1 MTREEQL
8 KILKIHLKRITK
20 EFCEIWG
27 TCHLELAEE
36 IDQVMTEIREV
47 EKSIQLEKEIIDD
60 IKQINNNKKQG
71 E

>member
-27 TCHLELAEE
+27 TCHEELAREIDEVMIEIEE
-36 IDQVMTEIREV
+36 ISNDIETNNDRDKRE
-47 EKSIQLEKEIIDD
+47 DHT
-60 IKQINNNKKQG
+60 
-71 E
+71 